1 MMLCKERIREIM
13 DQMRQKL
20 FVVVMM
26 LFVGL
31 GTTIAQ
37 QGFLKGKITDKKT
50 GEELVGAAV
59 VVDGTTLG
67 TITDFMGEYTM
78 PPLEAGTYTIRVQ
91 YISYDPQ
98 IFNDVVVKDGV
109 ETTLNVQ
116 LTSATMD
123 IEEVQVKARA
133 NRETETILLMDQKK
147 AEVIKESIGAKQL
160 SSLGVSDAANATEKI
175 SGVAKSEG
183 SGDIYIRGLG
193 DRYLS
198 TTMNGLPV
206 PSDDVEKKNID
217 LNMFSTNII
226 KNVGISKTYSVDRYG
241 DQSSGNVDVVS
252 KTISEK
258 VTIGLASGG
267 NSNVLQG
274 SVFNDFRSTQNV
286 NDLKFG
292 LYDRPYNTLDAIQKQ
307 SWATEKKSFPIA
319 YDMSIMA
326 GKKFKVNEKDLSVF
340 ATISHSGSSE
350 YLDGVYQKYRMNSEN
365 NVFTDAETYKT
376 KINTTG
382 LLNLSYDLSMNS
394 SISYNS
400 LLVLKTVD
408 EVYEAGRNGEGYVR
422 DQLPQQYGAFV
433 RDQNLKETQM
443 WINQLIGSH
452 KIGEKN
458 QLKWALGYNTVNAD
472 EPNRIRNEVNMM
484 DDGTV
489 QFSYVGDYQQRK
501 SLQEIKDSELN
512 GYITDDFQIID
523 EDQKKLKLHIGANFR
538 KKERDFNS
546 LFIGVRAKGED
557 FAVSSIDDLDETL
570 LNESLYGDTNSDL
583 RIREGKPD
591 LYNAVLNVYAGYF
604 SLGFE
609 KSKLS
614 GNVGARYEM
623 DKLDVNWDVNNY
635 VGRTGGVT
643 NDYNNILPSLN
654 LKFQLTEKSALRFAA
669 SKTIT
674 LPEFKEIAPFEYV
687 SPTGRVTKGN
697 PDLQN
702 SENYNF
708 DLKWEMFPNAKDLV
722 SLTGF
727 YKMINDPINMA
738 MTRGSSGNFYFANT
752 GERADVYGLEFE
764 TRFKVIK
771 PETTGM
777 PGINMIFNATKMW
790 FNQDLLEEFQ
800 YNSKTETELQGAAGF
815 IFNGTLAYDNNKEKR
830 FVATLSGN
838 YSSDKIFALG
848 APESFTYSSTLFN
861 NEIVEKGFF
870 TLDLV
875 LSKKLSQR
883 VSLKLS
889 GKNLLNPNIEQVQKI
904 EPQSEEARTEVVQSY
919 HKGISVK
926 LGISINLN

>member
-1 MMLCKERIREIM
+1 
-13 DQMRQKL
+13 MRQKL
-20 FVVVMM
+20 FVVLMM
-26 LFVGL
+26 LFVSL

-59 VVDGTTLG
+59 VVDGTTIG
-67 TITDFMGEYTM
+67 TITDFMGDYTM

-98 IFNDVVVKDGV
+98 VFNNIIIKAGE
-109 ETTLNVQ
+109 ETALNVQ
-116 LTSATMD
+116 LNAATMD

-133 NRETETILLMDQKK
+133 NRESETILLMDQKK

-160 SSLGVSDAANATEKI
+160 SSMGVSDAATATSKI
-175 SGVAKSEG
+175 SGVTKSEG

-198 TTMNGLPV
+198 TTMNGLPI

-217 LNMFSTNII
+217 LNMFSTDII
-226 KNVGISKTYSVDRYG
+226 KNVGISKTYSVNNYG
-241 DQSSGNVDVVS
+241 DQASGNVDVVS
-252 KTISEK
+252 KNNSEK
-258 VTIGLASGG
+258 VSLGLASGI
-267 NSNVLQG
+267 NSNVLQDG
-274 SVFNDFRSTQNV
+274 MFNNFKATQNI
-286 NDLKFG
+286 NDVKFG
-292 LYDRPYNTLDAIQKQ
+292 LYDRPYNTLDAVNKQ
-307 SWATEKKSFPIA
+307 SWSTESRKLPIA
-319 YDMSIMA
+319 YDASLMA
-326 GKKFKVNEKDLSVF
+326 GKKFKINEKDLSVF

-350 YLDGVYQKYRMNSEN
+350 FQEGVYQKYRMNAEN
-365 NVFTDAETYKT
+365 SSFTDAQTYKT

-382 LLNLSYDLSMNS
+382 LLNLSYDLNMKNR
-394 SISYNS
+394 ISFNT

-408 EVYEAGRNGEGYVR
+408 ELYEAGTNGEGYVR
-422 DQLPQQYGAFV
+422 DQLPSQYGAVV

-452 KIGEKN
+452 QIGDKN
-458 QLKWALGYNTVNAD
+458 QLKWALGYNTVSAD

-484 DDGTV
+484 DDGMV
-489 QFSYVGDYQQRK
+489 QFAYVGDYQQRK
-501 SLQEIKDSELN
+501 SLQEIKDDELN
-512 GYITDDFQIID
+512 GYISDNFKIID
-523 EDQKKLKLHIGANFR
+523 EDQKKLKLNIGANFR

-557 FAVSSIDDLDETL
+557 FAVSSIDNLDETL
-570 LNESLYGDTNSDL
+570 LDESLFGNTNNDI

-591 LYNAVLNVYAGYF
+591 LYNATLNVYAGYF

-609 KSKLS
+609 QNKWS
-614 GNVGARYEM
+614 GNVGVRYEM
-623 DKLDVNWDVNNY
+623 DKLEVDWDVNNY
-635 VGRTGGVT
+635 VGRTGSVS

-654 LKFQLTEKSALRFAA
+654 LKYQLSEKSALRLAA
-669 SKTIT
+669 SKTVT
-674 LPEFKEIAPFEYV
+674 LPEFKEVAPFEYV

-722 SLTGF
+722 SVTGF

-738 MTRGSSGNFYFANT
+738 MTRGSSGNFYYANT
-752 GERADVYGLEFE
+752 GDRADVYGVEFE
-764 TRFKVIK
+764 TRFSIIK
-771 PETTGM
+771 PETSEM
-777 PGINMIFNATKMW
+777 PGVNMVLNATKMW

-800 YNSKTETELQGAAGF
+800 YNNKTESDLQGAAGF
-815 IFNGTLAYDNNKEKR
+815 IFNGTLMYDSNKEKR
-830 FVATLSGN
+830 FIATLSGN
-838 YSSDKIFALG
+838 YSADKIYALG

-861 NEIVEKGFF
+861 NEIIEKGFF

-875 LSKKLSQR
+875 LSKKLSKR

-889 GKNLLNPNIEQVQKI
+889 GKNLLNPEIKQEQRI

-919 HKGISVK
+919 KKGVSVK
-926 LGISINLN
+926 LGVSINLN

>member
-1 MMLCKERIREIM
+1 
-13 DQMRQKL
+13 MRQKL

-31 GTTIAQ
+31 GTTVAQ

-59 VVDGTTLG
+59 VVDGTTIG

-98 IFNDVVVKDGV
+98 VFNHIVIKTGE
-109 ETTLNVQ
+109 ETALDVQ
-116 LTSATMD
+116 LNYATMD
-123 IEEVQVKARA
+123 IEEVQVKAKA
-133 NRETETILLMDQKK
+133 NRESETILLMDQKK

-160 SSLGVSDAANATEKI
+160 SSMGVSDAATATSKI
-175 SGVAKSEG
+175 SGVTKSEG

-198 TTMNGLPV
+198 TTMNGLPI

-217 LNMFSTNII
+217 LNMFSTDII
-226 KNVGISKTYSVDRYG
+226 KNVGISKTYSVTNYG
-241 DQSSGNVDVVS
+241 DQASGNVDVVS

-258 VTIGLASGG
+258 ISIGLASGV
-267 NSNVLQG
+267 NSNVLQDG
-274 SVFNDFRSTQNV
+274 MFNNFKSTQNI
-286 NDLKFG
+286 NDVKFG
-292 LYDRPYNTLDAIQKQ
+292 LYNRPYNTLDAITNQ
-307 SWATEKKSFPIA
+307 SWATESRKLPIA
-319 YDMSIMA
+319 YDASLMA

-350 YLDGVYQKYRMNSEN
+350 YLEGVYQKYRMNAQGSS
-365 NVFTDAETYKT
+365 FTDAQTYET

-382 LLNLSYDLSMNS
+382 LLNLSYDLNTKNR
-394 SISYNS
+394 ISFNT

-408 EVYEAGRNGEGYVR
+408 ELYEAGRNGEGYVR
-422 DQLPQQYGAFV
+422 DQLPSQYGAVV
-433 RDQNLKETQM
+433 RDQNLKETRM
-443 WINQLIGSH
+443 WINQLMGSH
-452 KIGEKN
+452 QLGSKN

-489 QFSYVGDYQQRK
+489 QFAYVGDYQQRK
-501 SLQEIKDSELN
+501 SLQEIEDSELN
-512 GYITDDFQIID
+512 GYVNNVFKIID
-523 EDQKKLKLHIGANFR
+523 EDQQKLKLNIGANYR

-546 LFIGVRAKGED
+546 LSIGVRAKGDE
-557 FAVSSIDDLDETL
+557 FAVSTIDNLDETL
-570 LNESLYGDTNSDL
+570 LNLSYYEGANSNF
-583 RIREGKPD
+583 RIREGRPD
-591 LYNAVLNVYAGYF
+591 LYNATLNVYGGYL

-609 KSKLS
+609 RNKFS
-614 GNVGARYEM
+614 GNVGVRYE
-623 DKLDVNWDVNNY
+623 LDQLEVSWDVNNY
-635 VGRTGGVT
+635 VGRTGSAS

-654 LKFQLTEKSALRFAA
+654 LKYQLTEKSAFRFAA
-669 SKTIT
+669 SKTVT
-674 LPEFKEIAPFEYV
+674 LPEFKEVAPFEYV

-697 PDLQN
+697 PELQN

-708 DLKWEMFPNAKDLV
+708 DLKWELFPNAKDLV
-722 SLTGF
+722 SVTGF

-738 MTRGSSGNFYFANT
+738 MTRGSSGYFYFANT
-752 GERADVYGLEFE
+752 GDRADVYGIEFE
-764 TRFKVIK
+764 TRFSLIK
-771 PETTGM
+771 PEASDM
-777 PGINMIFNATKMW
+777 PGVNMVFNATKMW

-800 YNSKTETELQGAAGF
+800 YNNKTESDLQGAAGF
-815 IFNGTLAYDNNKEKR
+815 IFNGTLMYDSNKEKR

-838 YSSDKIFALG
+838 YSADKIYALG

-861 NEIVEKGFF
+861 NEIIEKGFF

-875 LSKKLSQR
+875 LSKKLSDR

-889 GKNLLNPNIEQVQKI
+889 GKNLLNPKIKQEQRI
-904 EPQSEEARTEVVQSY
+904 EPQSEETRTEVVQSY
-919 HKGISVK
+919 QKGISVK